1 MSCSVNR
8 SSAQPFGNKV
18 FLRGTSTDVLV
29 RIVNTASPSTNAL
42 TISGTGVI
50 TTSGGL
56 VSSTADTITSGGVI
70 VPVTLFVN
78 SIGWAAVGAG
88 TQLLWTADAN
98 YTVVSVVANC
108 ITPASAQAD
117 FTVARTRGGVSDVQQ
132 LSAPISLNGAT
143 AKTAVSGTLVGGA
156 TNQLTTGDGIS
167 VTLAGAATSLVNGQV
182 TIRLQ
187 RR

>member
-1 MSCSVNR
+1 
-8 SSAQPFGNKV
+8 
-18 FLRGTSTDVLV
+18 
-29 RIVNTASPSTNAL
+29 
-42 TISGTGVI
+42 
-50 TTSGGL
+50 
-56 VSSTADTITSGGVI
+56 